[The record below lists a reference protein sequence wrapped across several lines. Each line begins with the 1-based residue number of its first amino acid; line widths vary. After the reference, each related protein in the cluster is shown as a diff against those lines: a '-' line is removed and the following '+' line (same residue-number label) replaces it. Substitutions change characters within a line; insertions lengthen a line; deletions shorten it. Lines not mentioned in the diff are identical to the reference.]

1 MRDILFTFFNYF
13 VFFYTSMLA
22 IFFVMFAFLSFISL
36 KRRKDYYVESYV
48 RKTIKESPYTPGIS
62 VIAPAFN
69 EEKTIIDN
77 VSSMLA
83 LEYPLFE
90 VIIVNDGSTDSTL
103 QKMIEYYELVE
114 VPYAYIER
122 IKTKPF
128 KRLLKSTNS
137 QYSRLIVVDKENGGT
152 KADASN
158 AGINASSYPYFI
170 CTDVDRILEKY
181 ALYRCISPII
191 SSDKQVIAVSGTMLM
206 ANGCEVKDGQIV
218 VVRTPHTPIP
228 LFQNLEYMRSYLI
241 GKMGWSAINGMPNV
255 SGGFGLFDRDV
266 AIAAGGYDSTS
277 FAEDM
282 DLITRMVG
290 YMCDFSRPYKIVQIP
305 DTCCWT
311 EGPSNLA
318 MLYRQRTRWARGLF
332 QTLSI
337 HHKMIFKKTYKQM
350 GMLTLPYMFIF
361 EFLAPIIELTGFIVF
376 LYLAFTGA
384 VNWNTAWMIYLTI
397 YTFCQFLSIV
407 VITYDY
413 YVGMLYKRGYE
424 YLWIIIASILEPIF
438 YHPIITFCSLRG
450 YLSYLTNRD
459 FKWKKMERTGFNKKR
474 EKADDTN
481 SPVTPEP
488 ATV

>member
-1 MRDILFTFFNYF
+1 MRGFILDFFNYF
-13 VFFYTSMLA
+13 VFFYTSTLA
-22 IFFVMFAFLSFISL
+22 TCFILFAFLSFISL
-36 KRRKDYYVESYV
+36 KRRKSYYVESYI
-48 RKTIKESPYTPGIS
+48 RKTIKESPYTPGVS
-62 VIAPAFN
+62 VIAPAYN

-83 LEYPLFE
+83 LEYPVIE
-90 VIIVNDGSTDSTL
+90 VIIVNDGSTDKTL
-103 QKMIEYYELVE
+103 EKMVKHFDLVE
-114 VPYAYIER
+114 VSFAYIER

-128 KRLLKSTNS
+128 RRLFKSTNPE
-137 QYSRLIVVDKENGGT
+137 YKRLILVDKENGGT

-158 AGINASSYPYFI
+158 AGINVASYPYFI
-170 CTDVDRILEKY
+170 CTDVDCILEKY
-181 ALYRCISPII
+181 ALHRCILPVI
-191 SSDKQVIAVSGTMLM
+191 SSEKQVIAVSGTMLM
-206 ANGCEVKDGQIV
+206 ANGCVVSEGQIV
-218 VVRTPHTPIP
+218 DVRSPHTPIP

-255 SGGFGLFDRDV
+255 SGGFGLFDRSV
-266 AIAAGGYDSTS
+266 AIAAGGYDGTS

-350 GMLTLPYMFIF
+350 GLLTLPYMFVF
-361 EFLAPIIELTGFIVF
+361 EFLAPIIEVVGFTVF

-397 YTFCQFLSIV
+397 YIFCQFLSIV

-424 YLWIIIASILEPIF
+424 YLWIILASILEPII
-438 YHPIITFCSLRG
+438 YHPIITFFSLRG
-450 YLSYLTNRD
+450 YFSYLTQRN
-459 FKWKKMERTGFNKKR
+459 FKWKNMERKGFKQKKKVVR
-474 EKADDTN
+474 ESELSTVQ
-481 SPVTPEP
+481 SP
-488 ATV
+488 AT

>member
-1 MRDILFTFFNYF
+1 
-13 VFFYTSMLA
+13 
-22 IFFVMFAFLSFISL
+22 
-36 KRRKDYYVESYV
+36 
-48 RKTIKESPYTPGIS
+48 
-62 VIAPAFN
+62 
-69 EEKTIIDN
+69 
-77 VSSMLA
+77 
-83 LEYPLFE
+83 
-90 VIIVNDGSTDSTL
+90 
-103 QKMIEYYELVE
+103 
-114 VPYAYIER
+114 
-122 IKTKPF
+122 
-128 KRLLKSTNS
+128 
-137 QYSRLIVVDKENGGT
+137 
-152 KADASN
+152 
-158 AGINASSYPYFI
+158 
-170 CTDVDRILEKY
+170 
-181 ALYRCISPII
+181 
-191 SSDKQVIAVSGTMLM
+191 MLM
-206 ANGCEVKDGQIV
+206 AYGCVVKDGHIV
-218 VVRTPHTPIP
+218 DVRTPRTPIP

-255 SGGFGLFDRDV
+255 SGGFGLFDRSV
-266 AIAAGGYDSTS
+266 AIAAGGYDAPS

-311 EGPSNLA
+311 EGPPNLA

-350 GMLTLPYMFIF
+350 GLLTLPYMFIF
-361 EFLAPIIELTGFIVF
+361 EFLAPIIELTGLIVF
-376 LYLAFTGA
+376 IYLAFTGA

-459 FKWKKMERTGFNKKR
+459 FKWKNMERKGFKQK
-474 EKADDTN
+474 EESADNTDTT
-481 SPVTPEP
+481 PMKPEP
-488 ATV
+488 ATI

>member
-1 MRDILFTFFNYF
+1 
-13 VFFYTSMLA
+13 
-22 IFFVMFAFLSFISL
+22 
-36 KRRKDYYVESYV
+36 
-48 RKTIKESPYTPGIS
+48 
-62 VIAPAFN
+62 
-69 EEKTIIDN
+69 
-77 VSSMLA
+77 
-83 LEYPLFE
+83 
-90 VIIVNDGSTDSTL
+90 
-103 QKMIEYYELVE
+103 
-114 VPYAYIER
+114 
-122 IKTKPF
+122 
-128 KRLLKSTNS
+128 
-137 QYSRLIVVDKENGGT
+137 
-152 KADASN
+152 
-158 AGINASSYPYFI
+158 
-170 CTDVDRILEKY
+170 
-181 ALYRCISPII
+181 
-191 SSDKQVIAVSGTMLM
+191 
-206 ANGCEVKDGQIV
+206 
-218 VVRTPHTPIP
+218 
-228 LFQNLEYMRSYLI
+228 MRSYLI

-255 SGGFGLFDRDV
+255 SGGFGLFDRSV
-266 AIAAGGYDSTS
+266 AIAAGGYDAPS

-311 EGPSNLA
+311 EGPPNLA

-350 GMLTLPYMFIF
+350 GLLTLPYMFIF
-361 EFLAPIIELTGFIVF
+361 EFLAPIIELTGLIVF
-376 LYLAFTGA
+376 IYLAFTGA

-459 FKWKKMERTGFNKKR
+459 FKWKNMERKGFKQK
-474 EKADDTN
+474 EESADNTDTT
-481 SPVTPEP
+481 PMKPEP
-488 ATV
+488 ATI